1 MITTSLEVESRFKIV
16 YIKELEFFKDEILEK
31 IKKKTTK
38 KLKRKKYYETNV
50 WAAHLFE
57 KPLCLKKEIPY
68 LIKKVNPLVGYG
80 VFATS
85 KISELSFIGEYTGVV
100 RKRRFWGEFS
110 NDYVFSY
117 SIEPHDTPWVI
128 DAREKGNFTRFINHS
143 YEPNLTAK
151 WIISGGVAHI
161 ILFANRLI
169 YPGEQLT
176 YDYGPKY
183 WKKRSF
189 PESF

>member
-1 MITTSLEVESRFKIV
+1 MMTTISELENRFKIT
-16 YIKELEFFKDEILEK
+16 YIKDLEFFDAKILEK
-31 IKKKTTK
+31 IKKKSKK
-38 KLKRKKYYETNV
+38 KLKRNKNYNTNNWV
-50 WAAHLFE
+50 LHLFE
-57 KPLCLKKEIPY
+57 KPLTQKKEIPY
-68 LIKKVNPLVGYG
+68 LIKRVNPLVGYG
-80 VFATS
+80 VFAV
-85 KISELSFIGEYTGVV
+85 KNIPELSFIGEYTGIV

-117 SIEPHDTPWVI
+117 SIGPDDTPWVI
-128 DAREKGNFTRFINHS
+128 DAKEKGNFTRFINHS
-143 YEPNLTAK
+143 YEPNLTSR
-151 WIISGGVAHI
+151 WIIFDGIAHI

-169 YPGEQLT
+169 REGEQLT